1 MYNTFTLKFM
11 MEIKVIRVDNH
22 LYLNLNEDI
31 SVITFFHIQVTS
43 ISYLYYRKHD
53 SLNYAYNLVWSVTIR
68 LLIIVIHCIYK
79 TFLIATDTHK
89 KNLSDQI

>member
-1 MYNTFTLKFM
+1 
-11 MEIKVIRVDNH
+11 
-22 LYLNLNEDI
+22 LNLNED
-31 SVITFFHIQVTS
+31 
-43 ISYLYYRKHD
+43 KHD

-89 KNLSDQI
+89 KKLV